1 MKLNEVML
9 PKKAGFIPYITEET
23 KTGPV
28 RQFMFMIPSDANFGG
43 TKPSF
48 AKGMVDPG
56 ENSKQAAIREA
67 EEELGLKQ
75 SNLKTDTVELAWN
88 GIMHGDDASYAMTMY
103 IGEVKSKSDFNKAHW
118 ETGSVWWMT
127 AEEFIAKG
135 RKAHISV
142 FKQIVS
148 LL

>member
-1 MKLNEVML
+1 MKLNEVIL
-9 PKKAGFIPYITEET
+9 PKKAGFIPYITENGAER
-23 KTGPV
+23 K
-28 RQFMFMIPSDANFGG
+28 FMFMIPSDANFGG

-48 AKGMVDPG
+48 AKGMIDPG
-56 ENSKQAAIREA
+56 ESSKQAAIREA

-75 SNLKTDTVELAWN
+75 SNLKMDTVELAWN
-88 GIMHGDDASYAMTMY
+88 GIMHGDDESYAMTMFV
-103 IGEVKSKSDFNKAHW
+103 GEVKSKSDFNKAHW

-127 AEEFIAKG
+127 AEEFIAGG
-135 RKAHISV
+135 RRAHISV